1 MPDYSLKNKISVTKD
16 FLEEM
21 TSKSWQEIESLKSQI
36 SSIAGATEQDKALVQ
51 LLDTLL
57 TNYYVFTGCLEN
69 LITDFDNMPSNSCEP
84 IAIENIPI
92 EVEPAV
98 LTKSSNEVVE
108 PAISDEIEDFE
119 PFEYFVDFDEP
130 VGEKLTDE
138 DLYQI

>member
-1 MPDYSLKNKISVTKD
+1 
-16 FLEEM
+16 
-21 TSKSWQEIESLKSQI
+21 
-36 SSIAGATEQDKALVQ
+36 
-51 LLDTLL
+51 
-57 TNYYVFTGCLEN
+57 
-69 LITDFDNMPSNSCEP
+69 MPSNSCEP
-84 IAIENIPI
+84 IAIENMPI

-108 PAISDEIEDFE
+108 PVISDEIEDFE